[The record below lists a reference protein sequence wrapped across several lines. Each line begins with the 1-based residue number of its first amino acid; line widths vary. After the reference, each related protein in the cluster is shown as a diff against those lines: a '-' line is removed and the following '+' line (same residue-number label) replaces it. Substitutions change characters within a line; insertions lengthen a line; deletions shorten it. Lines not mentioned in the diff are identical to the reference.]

1 MLIGVIF
8 FNVLAWRILVKVSI
22 GLLSVSINGFKNRDK
37 KMKCYLNISHAGCY
51 ASEYEF
57 YASMIIMNLS

>member
-37 KMKCYLNISHAGCY
+37 KDEVLFKYFSRWLLR
-51 ASEYEF
+51 F
-57 YASMIIMNLS
+57 